1 MYRRQG
7 FTLIELLVV
16 IAIIAILAAILFP
29 VFAKVREKA
38 RQTACLSNMK
48 QIGLAI
54 TQYAEDNNQVFPT
67 GYNWQAS
74 GSWGNFGAGWA
85 GGTEPYIKSAAVFS
99 CPDDSTAA
107 STTTGSINGVTQTI
121 TTYPDSY
128 ALNGNLTCYLENGP
142 NNLASLYAPSKTVE
156 LVEITGDQ
164 TDLEDP
170 TEGTSGFT
178 NPAPS
183 SNSTFMLSAVADGD
197 PSGMGGALGIHA
209 TLDSSAN
216 SSNHAAPQ
224 IQYAAGDIGGA
235 WSGATPSDYTGAA
248 GRHTG
253 GANYLMSDGHAK
265 WFQPASVSGGPT
277 APAADCNPAFNNNS
291 GTQPSD
297 CGGGNPFGW
306 HTFAA
311 GTGNSNYGATFSLQ

>member
-1 MYRRQG
+1 MERKQG

-38 RQTACLSNMK
+38 RQTSCLSNMK

-54 TQYAEDNNQVFPT
+54 TQYVQDNNEYFPA
-67 GYNWQAS
+67 GYTIQPS

-85 GGTEPYIKSAAVFS
+85 GGTEPYIKSTSIFT
-99 CPDDSTAA
+99 CPDDTTTSGTA
-107 STTTGSINGVTQTI
+107 TGSINSVSQTV

-128 ALNGNLTCYLENGP
+128 ALNANLTCYIENGP
-142 NNLASLYAPSKTVE
+142 NKLATLVAPSMTVE

-164 TDLEDP
+164 TDLADP
-170 TEGTSGFT
+170 TEGTSDFT
-178 NPAPS
+178 NPAPAS
-183 SNSTFMLSAVADGD
+183 GATFMLSAVADGD
-197 PSGMGGALGIHA
+197 PGEMGGALGIHA
-209 TLDSSAN
+209 TLDSGAN
-216 SSNHAAPQ
+216 SSNHNAPQ
-224 IQYAAGDIGGA
+224 IKYATGIE
-235 WSGATPSDYTGAA
+235 YTGAT

-277 APAADCNPAFNNNS
+277 APASDCNPAFNGSPGTEPGDCS
-291 GTQPSD
+291 GA
-297 CGGGNPFGW
+297 NPFGW
-306 HTFAA
+306 GTFAA
-311 GTGNSNYGATFSLQ
+311 GTANSSYGATFSLQ